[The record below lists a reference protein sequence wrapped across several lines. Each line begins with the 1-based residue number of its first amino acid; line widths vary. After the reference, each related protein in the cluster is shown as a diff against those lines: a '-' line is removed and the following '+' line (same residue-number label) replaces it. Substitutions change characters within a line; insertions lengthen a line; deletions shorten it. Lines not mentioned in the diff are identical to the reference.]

1 MTLTLDVGNTTI
13 ALVGFDSDTNV
24 IFSEKIPSDL
34 NFYEPL
40 KKVLCGTTVSCAL
53 ISSVVPTLTE
63 PLSKAVSELCGIV
76 PRVINAKMYSHILSF
91 AISEPEKLGL
101 DRIADSAWV
110 ALNYQLPAITVDL
123 GTATTFNVISKD
135 SVFLGG
141 IIAAGILTSLNS
153 LCEHTA
159 QLPKIDLDFPE
170 NIIGKNTREC
180 MLSGAVFGAAAM
192 VEGIVKRIEEEL
204 GEQTSCIL
212 TGGGAALVKP
222 FLPSRFIYEPF
233 LAARGIFLSGKML

>member
-13 ALVGFDSDTNV
+13 SLVGFDSSTNV
-24 IFSEKIPSDL
+24 VFSEKVSSDL

-40 KKVLCGTTVSCAL
+40 KKALCGMTVSCAL
-53 ISSVVPTLTE
+53 ISSVVPVLTE
-63 PLSKAVSELCGIV
+63 PLSRAIAEICGIV
-76 PRVINAKMYSHILSF
+76 PRVINAKMYGNILSF
-91 AISEPEKLGL
+91 AIPEPEKLGL

-123 GTATTFNVISKD
+123 GTATTFNVVSKD
-135 SVFLGG
+135 RVFLGG
-141 IIAAGILTSLNS
+141 IIASGILTSLNS

-159 QLPKIDLDFPE
+159 QLPKIELDFPD
-170 NIIGKNTREC
+170 NIIGKDTREC

-192 VEGIVKRIEEEL
+192 VEGIVKRIEKEL
-204 GEQTSCIL
+204 GEQASCIL

-233 LAARGIFLSGKML
+233 LAARGISLSSKIL

>member
-1 MTLTLDVGNTTI
+1 MILTIDVGNTTI
-13 ALVGFDSDTNV
+13 ALVGFDSNTNV
-24 IFSEKIPSDL
+24 IFSDKIPSDL

-40 KKVLCGTTVSCAL
+40 KKALSGLTVSCAL
-53 ISSVVPTLTE
+53 ISSVVPALTE
-63 PLSKAVSELCGIV
+63 PLSKAIYELYEIV
-76 PRVINAKMYSHILSF
+76 PRVINAKMYSGILSF
-91 AISEPEKLGL
+91 AIPEPEKLGL

-123 GTATTFNVISKD
+123 GTATTINVIGKD

-141 IIAAGILTSLNS
+141 IIASGILTSLNS

-170 NIIGKNTREC
+170 NVIGKNTREC
-180 MLSGAVFGAAAM
+180 MLSGAVYGAAAM
-192 VEGIVKRIEEEL
+192 IEGIVKRIEEEI
-204 GEQTSCIL
+204 GEQASCIL

-233 LAARGIFLSGKML
+233 LAARGIFLSCRIL

>member
-1 MTLTLDVGNTTI
+1 MILTLDVGNTTI
-13 ALVGFDSDTNV
+13 ALVGFDGNNNV

-40 KKVLCGTTVSCAL
+40 KKAL
-53 ISSVVPTLTE
+53 SGLTLSSAIISSVVPELTE
-63 PLSKAVSELCGIV
+63 PLVKAINGLYGIV
-76 PRVINAKMYSHILSF
+76 PTVINAKMYSHILRF

-123 GTATTFNVISKD
+123 GTATTINVISKD

-141 IIAAGILTSLNS
+141 IIASGIQTSLNS

-159 QLPKIDLDFPE
+159 QLPKTKLEIPE
-170 NIIGKNTREC
+170 NVIGKNTREC
-180 MLSGAVFGAAAM
+180 LLSGAVIGAAAM
-192 VEGIVKRIEEEL
+192 IEGMVSRIEEEL
-204 GEQTSCIL
+204 GEQASCIL
-212 TGGGAALVKP
+212 TGGGAAFVKP
-222 FLPSRFIYEPF
+222 FLPGRFIYEPF
-233 LAARGIFLSGKML
+233 LAARGISLSSKTL